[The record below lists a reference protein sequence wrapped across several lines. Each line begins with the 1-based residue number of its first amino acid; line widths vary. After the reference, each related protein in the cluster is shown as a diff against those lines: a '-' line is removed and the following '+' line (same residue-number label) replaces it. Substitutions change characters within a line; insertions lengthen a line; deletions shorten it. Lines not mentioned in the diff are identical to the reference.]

1 LALGQY
7 LCLLEQA
14 WDRGL
19 PHLAQGDD
27 ANVREAASKE
37 LAAST
42 AADRLVD
49 VADAWF
55 AAAQAKQGFTK
66 TLLLQHARDWY
77 AKSVDQVTG
86 LSRVRVSKRI
96 EEIEETLKKS
106 ASGG

>member
-1 LALGQY
+1 
-7 LCLLEQA
+7 
-14 WDRGL
+14 
-19 PHLAQGDD
+19 LAQGDD